1 MEYEKYQDVHKQL
14 QKEQSLK
21 EIEAD
26 IKRLRTNKKDWEFL
40 IEDLG
45 LRNKEITNHQSSIKN
60 QENEIIIW
68 IQSAFSVRFHSDW
81 ADTRSKRRN
90 LLLTH

>member
-26 IKRLRTNKKDWEFL
+26 IKRLRTNKKD
-40 IEDLG
+40 
-45 LRNKEITNHQSSIKN
+45 
-60 QENEIIIW
+60 
-68 IQSAFSVRFHSDW
+68 
-81 ADTRSKRRN
+81 
-90 LLLTH
+90 